1 VLLDMMCHSIEA
13 ARYLLTEPG
22 KDRASLRVRSAGG
35 TTATLK
41 WSRPEYVQRLKEQVD
56 AEVDYAARPAE
67 DYARAVVMLE
77 DEQGRPAVIE
87 ATTSWAYVGPGLR
100 LQMELLG
107 PEYSLEIST
116 LNTPLRVFL
125 SRNIQGSEGEDLVE
139 KQNSEQGSMPIVEDE
154 AASYGYT
161 AEDRHMVEAFS
172 SGQRPSETFADGVAV
187 TEILMA
193 LYRSAEL
200 GRTVT
205 LPDPELED
213 YVPPPA
219 RDGVE

>member
-1 VLLDMMCHSIEA
+1 
-13 ARYLLTEPG
+13 
-22 KDRASLRVRSAGG
+22 
-35 TTATLK
+35 
-41 WSRPEYVQRLKEQVD
+41 
-56 AEVDYAARPAE
+56 
-67 DYARAVVMLE
+67 
-77 DEQGRPAVIE
+77 
-87 ATTSWAYVGPGLR
+87 
-100 LQMELLG
+100 MELLG

-125 SRNIQGSEGEDLVE
+125 SRHIQGSEGEDLVE

-161 AEDRHMVEAFS
+161 AEDRHMVEAFQ

-200 GRTVT
+200 GRVVT
-205 LPDPELED
+205 LPDPELEA